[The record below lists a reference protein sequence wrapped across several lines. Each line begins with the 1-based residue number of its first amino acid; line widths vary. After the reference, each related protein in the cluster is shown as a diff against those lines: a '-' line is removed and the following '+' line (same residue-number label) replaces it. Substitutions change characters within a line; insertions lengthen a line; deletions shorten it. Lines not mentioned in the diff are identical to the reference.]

1 MDSGVMIQTAGL
13 TKTFGSF
20 TAVDSINLEVRKGSI
35 HGFVGPNGAGKTTT
49 MKMLIGALRSTRG
62 DGWIGG
68 HEIGSAAAR
77 ALVGYAPEH
86 PVLYDNM
93 TSFDY
98 LVYLARI
105 CGVATGE
112 AKKRADALLESL
124 DLGPFKDRKGGKFS
138 AGMKQRLCL
147 AQALIHEPSLL
158 ILDEPTANMDPTGR
172 LSILDKLRQLSQ
184 DKKTTIL
191 LSSHIL
197 GELEQIVDSLTM
209 INHGHIVVQG
219 STAELRKQFAEN
231 HYLLKTSRN
240 EAVLEVLRA
249 RECFQEGWIDADDF
263 VHLVAEDGAELRREI
278 TQAVTQCNAELE
290 HISEERASLES
301 IYRKTMGLEEGS
313 E

>member
-1 MDSGVMIQTAGL
+1 MA
-13 TKTFGSF
+13 
-20 TAVDSINLEVRKGSI
+20 KG
-35 HGFVGPNGAGKTTT
+35 
-49 MKMLIGALRSTRG
+49 
-62 DGWIGG
+62 D
-68 HEIGSAAAR
+68 
-77 ALVGYAPEH
+77 
-86 PVLYDNM
+86 
-93 TSFDY
+93 
-98 LVYLARI
+98 
-105 CGVATGE
+105 
-112 AKKRADALLESL
+112 AKKKADDLLESL

-147 AQALIHEPSLL
+147 AQALIHEPELL

-184 DKKTTIL
+184 DRNTTIL

-240 EAVLEVLRA
+240 EAVLEVLRS
-249 RECFQEGWIDADDF
+249 RECFQEGWIDADNF
-263 VHLVAEDGAELRREI
+263 VHLVAEDGAVLRREI
-278 TQAVTQCNAELE
+278 TQAVAQCNAELE

-301 IYRKTMGLEEGS
+301 IYRKTMGMEEES